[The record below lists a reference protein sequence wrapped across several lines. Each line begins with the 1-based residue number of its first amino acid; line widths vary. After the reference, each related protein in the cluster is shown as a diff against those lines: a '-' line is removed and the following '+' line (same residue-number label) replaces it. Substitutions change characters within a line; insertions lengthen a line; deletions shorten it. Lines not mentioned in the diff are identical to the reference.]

1 MMPGV
6 EGMNQKEL
14 KEIFK
19 EASKLMIKEEDWC
32 RNLIYPKV
40 GGKVKIR
47 EPEARYAITMILTDR
62 GIRFGIETPTKGKYI
77 ISGSTPD
84 RGNTD
89 LVIFSDG
96 KEYNIEL
103 KEGQAKIRG
112 IAKDFKKMFGENA
125 DGYAFFN
132 ILESSNRRTLPEL
145 LKKYQ
150 RAYDAEKGA
159 SAPKS
164 PKWFVLFILV
174 RKKKQAYWKV
184 FDNIVGISGNEFE
197 GVVAHPFDLT
207 QL

>member
-1 MMPGV
+1 
-6 EGMNQKEL
+6 MNQDEL
-14 KEIFK
+14 IEIFK
-19 EASKLMIKEEDWC
+19 EASRLMIKDEDRC

-62 GIRFGIETPTKGKYI
+62 GIKFGIETPTKGKYI

-84 RGNTD
+84 RGNMD
-89 LVIFSDG
+89 IVIFSDD

-103 KEGQAKIRG
+103 KEGQAKVKE
-112 IAKDFKKMFGENA
+112 IAKDLKKMFGENA

-132 ILESSNRRTLPEL
+132 ILESNNRKTLPEL

-150 RAYDAEKGA
+150 KAYDEERGGSTLKY
-159 SAPKS
+159 SR
-164 PKWFVLFILV
+164 WFVLFILV
-174 RKKKQAYWKV
+174 RKKKHAYWKA

-197 GVVAHPFDLT
+197 GVMAHPFDLT
-207 QL
+207 RP